1 MTDTRKKL
9 LKIEEEMNGKFINR
23 NEVVRGLVVTLLAR
37 GNIVL
42 LGPAGTGK
50 TDLVQT
56 LARCINGQYFE
67 TILTKMSSP
76 EELFGPY
83 NLKELEEGNYVRNTT
98 NTAVD
103 SEVAFVD
110 EVFKCNSATL
120 NGLLGLMAQRV
131 FRNGGSAPSPTPTEL
146 FVGASNELPEG
157 GIDGPLAALWDR
169 FEMRFMVDYL
179 RDKASFNRLLSL
191 SDNEEP
197 KTSISIEDIRNAR
210 EELAAIETEGVTN
223 TIISLWDSLN
233 KEGYRVSDRKWRNS
247 LRYMKAN
254 AYLEGRKS
262 LTEDDILLLKDMA
275 WQTTE
280 QIKPVRKLV
289 LSAVN
294 PDLEMAQ
301 DLFDAACEIFAELS
315 KFTDDDNE
323 NKKNFGTT
331 KSFKVADVHNKL
343 VRTKKIIQ
351 TTTSE
356 QKKKGKNTS
365 ILNGYMNR
373 VNEMLQA
380 VTAMLIGG

>member
-23 NEVVRGLVVTLLAR
+23 NEVVRGLVITLLAR

>member
-23 NEVVRGLVVTLLAR
+23 NEVVRGLVITLLAR

-157 GIDGPLAALWDR
+157 GID
-169 FEMRFMVDYL
+169 
-179 RDKASFNRLLSL
+179 LSL
-191 SDNEEP
+191 
-197 KTSISIEDIRNAR
+197 IHI
-210 EELAAIETEGVTN
+210 
-223 TIISLWDSLN
+223 
-233 KEGYRVSDRKWRNS
+233 
-247 LRYMKAN
+247 
-254 AYLEGRKS
+254 
-262 LTEDDILLLKDMA
+262 
-275 WQTTE
+275 
-280 QIKPVRKLV
+280 
-289 LSAVN
+289 
-294 PDLEMAQ
+294 
-301 DLFDAACEIFAELS
+301 
-315 KFTDDDNE
+315 
-323 NKKNFGTT
+323 
-331 KSFKVADVHNKL
+331 
-343 VRTKKIIQ
+343 
-351 TTTSE
+351 
-356 QKKKGKNTS
+356 
-365 ILNGYMNR
+365 
-373 VNEMLQA
+373 
-380 VTAMLIGG
+380 

>member
-23 NEVVRGLVVTLLAR
+23 NEVIRGLVVTLLAR

>member
-23 NEVVRGLVVTLLAR
+23 NEVVRGLVITLLAR

-83 NLKELEEGNYVRNTT
+83 NIKELEEGNYVRNTT

-289 LSAVN
+289 LSAIN

-373 VNEMLQA
+373 VNEMLQS